1 MRVTSFDKGANQ
13 QPKHKEVTLMQHGT
27 KKIIKHKVGLLNLGQ
42 ELGNV
47 ARACRVMCVS
57 RDTFYLYKVA
67 IDDTGVEALFDRNR
81 RKANP
86 KNRVDEVTEEAV
98 VTYAVEEPAHG
109 QVRASNQLRKR
120 GVFISPSE
128 VRLVWL
134 KHNLARFKD
143 WLKALEEKMAQEN
156 LILTEA
162 QVQALEK
169 KKDDYIASGEIDP
182 PPSWLSWFSG
192 HLLYGYA
199 KRRRSHL
206 SANLRRYLL

>member
-1 MRVTSFDKGANQ
+1 
-13 QPKHKEVTLMQHGT
+13 MQHGT

-169 KKDDYIASGEIDP
+169 KKDDDIALID
-182 PPSWLSWFSG
+182 
-192 HLLYGYA
+192 
-199 KRRRSHL
+199 
-206 SANLRRYLL
+206 AN